1 MDACMNEAQEYR
13 DLTNIIYGVED
24 IPPWGITLGQAV
36 QHVALMSGNLVFPL
50 IIARAMDASASA
62 TASLLAMT
70 MLAGGIGTIFQAL
83 RKPFGSGYL
92 CPEGGSEPYIPAG
105 IAAVQAGGLGLF
117 FGMTILAGL
126 FQAFLSRFINRLR
139 FFFPPEVSGVV
150 IIMVGFSII
159 PFAVSEF
166 FGVDESSSMGDPRMI
181 MVGLITLGSMLG
193 INIWGKGL
201 LREFSFLIGLAIGYI
216 AYGFLIGYGP
226 AEISK
231 LTEASFAALP
241 PLEWH
246 GLAFDPGMLLAF
258 LVAALCASLKA
269 VGDITTCQKI
279 NDPGWKR
286 PDLEQIGQGVLAEG
300 AKTVFGALVG
310 GMAHSTSSSNVGLS
324 MASGVTSRRVAY
336 TTGLLFASLA
346 FFPKLAALFVIMP
359 KPVDGAALL
368 FCICFMVVAGLQVVM
383 SRMLDAR
390 KTFMIGLSLAL
401 GLSVDMMPGFYDNV
415 APFWLQPMF
424 GSSLTF
430 ATITVVLL
438 NLVFRLG
445 IAMSENLAF
454 DPAADDYDKLL
465 AFMQRQGGAWG
476 ARPAVINRAASA
488 IIEFLELA
496 AEQKL
501 ASGTFDIQV
510 RFDEFN
516 LDVLIQ
522 YTGQRIELPRE
533 KPSLEDI
540 WEDSA
545 SFDQLSAY
553 MVRKLSDR
561 ARTGEK
567 NGLSFLELHYQH

>member
-1 MDACMNEAQEYR
+1 M
-13 DLTNIIYGVED
+13 
-24 IPPWGITLGQAV
+24 
-36 QHVALMSGNLVFPL
+36 ALMSGNLVFPL
-50 IIARAMDASASA
+50 IIARAMNASA
-62 TASLLAMT
+62 TVTEGLVAMT
-70 MLAGGIGTIFQAL
+70 MLAGGIGTIFQAMK
-83 RKPFGSGYL
+83 KPFGSGFL

-105 IAAVQAGGLGLF
+105 IAAVQSGGLGLF
-117 FGMTILAGL
+117 FGMTLLAGL
-126 FQAFLSRFINRLR
+126 FEGFLSRFINRLR

-159 PFAVSEF
+159 PFAVAEF
-166 FGVDESSSMGDPRMI
+166 FGVDESSVTGDPRMI
-181 MVGLITLGSMLG
+181 IVGVITLGSMLG

-201 LREFSFLIGLAIGYI
+201 WREFCFLIGLLIGYI
-216 AYGFLIGYGP
+216 SYGIIIGF
-226 AEISK
+226 AASDTSK
-231 LTEASFAALP
+231 LMEASWADLP
-241 PLEWH
+241 PLAWQ
-246 GLAFDPGMLLAF
+246 GMAFDSSLLLPF

-286 PDLEQIGQGVLAEG
+286 PNMEQIGQGVLAES
-300 AKTVFGALVG
+300 AKTILGSILG

-324 MASGVTSRRVAY
+324 MATGVTSRRVAY
-336 TTGLLFASLA
+336 TTGLLFAALA
-346 FFPKLAALFVIMP
+346 FFPKVTAVFVIMP

-401 GLSVDMMPGFYDNV
+401 GLSVDMMPGFYQTV

-430 ATITVVLL
+430 ATITVVFL

-445 IAMSENLAF
+445 IAMTDNLAY
-454 DPAADDYDKLL
+454 DPSTDNYDGILS
-465 AFMQRQGGAWG
+465 FMRRKGGAWG

-496 AEQKL
+496 AEQSL
-501 ASGTFDIQV
+501 ATGALDIQV

-516 LDVLIQ
+516 LDICIQ
-522 YTGQRIELPRE
+522 YDGQRVDLPRE
-533 KPSLEDI
+533 KTSLEDI
-540 WEDSA
+540 WEQGGD
-545 SFDQLSAY
+545 FDQLAAY
-553 MVRKLSDR
+553 MLCKLSDR
-561 ARTGEK
+561 ARTGYK
-567 NGLSFLELHYQH
+567 NGFNFVELHFEH

>member
-1 MDACMNEAQEYR
+1 MSTTQEYP
-13 DLTNIIYGVED
+13 DLTNIVYGVED
-24 IPPWGITLGQAV
+24 TPPWGITLGQAV

-50 IIARAMDASASA
+50 IIARAMDASATV
-62 TASLLAMT
+62 TAGLLAMT

-83 RKPFGSGYL
+83 KKPFGSGFL

-105 IAAVQAGGLGLF
+105 IAAVQSGGLSLF
-117 FGMTILAGL
+117 FGMTLLAGL
-126 FQAFLSRFINRLR
+126 FEGLLSRFINRLR

-166 FGVDESSSMGDPRMI
+166 FGVDEGASMGDPHMI
-181 MVGLITLGSMLG
+181 LVGVITLGSMLG
-193 INIWGKGL
+193 VNIWGKGL
-201 LREFSFLIGLAIGYI
+201 WREFSFLIGL
-216 AYGFLIGYGP
+216 LIGYFSYALIIGFGA
-226 AEISK
+226 AEMSK
-231 LTEASFAALP
+231 LGEASWAALP
-241 PLEWH
+241 PLAWH
-246 GLAFDPGMLLAF
+246 GLAFEPRMVLAF

-269 VGDITTCQKI
+269 VGDLSTCQKI
-279 NDPGWKR
+279 NDPDWKR
-286 PDLEQIGQGVLAEG
+286 PNLDQIGQGVLAES
-300 AKTVFGALVG
+300 AKTVLGALLG

-324 MASGVTSRRVAY
+324 MASGITSRRVAY
-336 TTGLLFASLA
+336 MTGALFASLA
-346 FFPKLAALFVIMP
+346 FFPKLTALFVIMP

-390 KTFMIGLSLAL
+390 KTFMIGLALAL

-430 ATITVVLL
+430 ATVTVVVL

-445 IAMSENLAF
+445 IAMTEHLEFN
-454 DPAADDYDKLL
+454 PATESYDRVL
-465 AFMQRQGGAWG
+465 AFMKRQGGAWG
-476 ARPAVINRAASA
+476 ALPAVINRASSA

-496 AEQKL
+496 AAQNL
-501 ASGTFDIQV
+501 AVGAFDIQV

-522 YTGQRIELPRE
+522 YDGAQLELPRE
-533 KPSLEDI
+533 KPSLEAI
-540 WEDSA
+540 WESES
-545 SFDQLSAY
+545 SFDELAAY
-553 MVRKLSDR
+553 MVRQLSDR
-561 ARTGEK
+561 ARTGRK
-567 NGLSFLELHYQH
+567 NGFSFVELHYQH